1 LSCYRPVSSIPMPI
15 LRLGERMRVLPFGS
29 SLSPFMSL
37 VRRTAILLLFAGYP
51 AGAALASEQNAAE
64 RDPGTRVELMQYF
77 IDRTSPEKVIA
88 SFLAAADEIAR
99 NFEILEEERAKS
111 GSLSYPQGS
120 PDVRRRVDMAKRT
133 ALGSL
138 DLSRSPEWAQESE
151 GIETSLML
159 REILKRWTANSH
171 GITSVRDG
179 TWTLPGSRLQ
189 LVRMASGPNAGD
201 VVFDADTVARVPS
214 IYQELTE
221 IAPVRGFDAYNYYTE
236 TPGSLFP
243 PAWSGLIFKLPD
255 FMRLSFDTNAV
266 YQWILFVVIMIVTIA
281 APGIVFW
288 FGRESAARPLLAAVT
303 ATIFATGAWSLLIE
317 FGITGWAQNV
327 GAIVLTVVFYL
338 GLAFATFLLG
348 EFICKALIERARS
361 KAERFNASMFN
372 LICRVGT
379 IAAFLAIVS
388 VGLSKIGIPVVGIV
402 AGLGVTGL
410 AVALAAKTTLE
421 NLLASIVLHLDGTV
435 RQGDVIESK
444 EASGVVEEIGMRS
457 TRVRTA
463 EGHFIYITNARF
475 ADLTITNRS
484 PLNTTDGVASGPDD
498 AERNA
503 A

>member
-1 LSCYRPVSSIPMPI
+1 MS
-15 LRLGERMRVLPFGS
+15 VLP
-29 SLSPFMSL
+29 
-37 VRRTAILLLFAGYP
+37 RTAVLLLFVVCA
-51 AGAALASEQNAAE
+51 AGAALAGEQGADERNSGVRAE
-64 RDPGTRVELMQYF
+64 LTQYF

-99 NFEILEEERAKS
+99 NFENQEEERVRS
-111 GSLSYPQGS
+111 DSLFYPQPS
-120 PDVRRRVDMAKRT
+120 PQVRRRIEMAKRT

-159 REILKRWTANSH
+159 RVILKGWAANSH

-214 IYQELTE
+214 IYRELTE
-221 IAPVRGFDAYNYYTE
+221 IAPVKGFDAYTYFTE
-236 TPGSLFP
+236 TPGDLFP
-243 PAWSGLIFKLPD
+243 PAWSGLVFELPG
-255 FMRLSFDTNAV
+255 FMRLSYDTNAV
-266 YQWILFVVIMIVTIA
+266 YQWLLFGVIMIVTLA
-281 APGIVFW
+281 APVIVFW
-288 FGRESAARPLLAAVT
+288 FGRESAGRPLFAAVT
-303 ATIFATGAWSLLIE
+303 ATVFAMGAWYLLIE
-317 FGITGWAQNV
+317 FGITGWAQSF
-327 GAIVLTVVFYL
+327 GAIVLTGVFYL

-348 EFICKALIERARS
+348 EFVCNGLIDRARS
-361 KAERFNASMFN
+361 KAEHFNASMFN

-379 IAAFLAIVS
+379 IGAFLAIVS

-421 NLLASIVLHLDGTV
+421 NLLASIVLHIDGTV
-435 RQGDVIESK
+435 RQGDVIETK

-463 EGHFIYITNARF
+463 DGNFIYITNARF

-484 PLNTTDGVASGPDD
+484 PQSKADGVPPGPDD
-498 AERNA
+498 GERDTA
-503 A
+503 